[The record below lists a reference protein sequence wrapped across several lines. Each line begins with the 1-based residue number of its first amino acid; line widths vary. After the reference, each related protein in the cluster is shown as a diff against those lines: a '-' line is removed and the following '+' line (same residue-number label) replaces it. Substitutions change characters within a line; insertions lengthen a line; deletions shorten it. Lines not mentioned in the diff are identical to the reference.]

1 MTKAIRVHQHGG
13 PEVMVF
19 EDVTVPE
26 PGPGQALIRH
36 TAIGVNFI
44 DTYFRSGLYKSALP
58 LTPGNEGVGVVEAV
72 GDGVTEVAVGDRVG
86 YVDGP
91 ASYSEKRLIRADR
104 LIPIPD
110 TVSDETAAAIVMKG
124 LTVQYLVRQTYKLSA
139 EHTVLYHAAAGGVG
153 LVFGQWAKHLRATVI
168 GTAGTDDKLDLARAH
183 GYDHVINYRTE
194 DFVTRALE
202 LNHGQRLDVVY
213 DSVGK
218 DTFPASLD
226 VLKPLGLFVTFGQS
240 SGPIPPFDVGILN
253 TKGSLYMTRPSLY
266 AYAATRERLL
276 AMAAEMF
283 DLVAR
288 GVISVDIHQRF
299 DLKDARRAHEALEGR
314 QTTGATIL
322 IP

>member
-1 MTKAIRVHQHGG
+1 MTKAILVHQHGG
-13 PEVMVF
+13 PEVMQF
-19 EDVTVPE
+19 GDITVGD
-26 PGPGQALIRH
+26 PGPGQTLVRH

-44 DTYFRSGLYKSALP
+44 DTYYRTGLYKTALP

-72 GDGVTEVAVGDRVG
+72 GDGVTDVVPGDRVG

-91 ASYSEKRLIRADR
+91 GSYAEKRLIRAER

-110 TVSDETAAAIVMKG
+110 AVSDETAAAIVMKG
-124 LTVQYLVRQTYKLSA
+124 LTVQYLVRQTFRLGA

-153 LVFGQWAKHLRATVI
+153 LVFGQWARHLGARVI
-168 GTAGTDDKLDLARAH
+168 GTAGSADKIATALAH
-183 GYDHVINYRTE
+183 GYDHIVNYRTD
-194 DFVTRALE
+194 DFVAGALAYTD
-202 LNHGQRLDVVY
+202 GQRLDVVY

-218 DTFPASLD
+218 DTFPGSLD
-226 VLKPLGLFVTFGQS
+226 VLKPRGLFVTFGQS

-266 AYAATRERLL
+266 GYATTRKALL
-276 AMAAEMF
+276 DMASEMF

-288 GVISVDIHQRF
+288 GIIMVDIHQRF
-299 DLKDARRAHEALEGR
+299 ALKDAAQAHRALEGR